1 MPLDAMVLT
10 FEIRRSAKRK
20 NVTIT
25 VERDR
30 AVVVHAP
37 VGVPEDKLR
46 ELVDGKRQWLFEKL
60 NDAQKYQP
68 LPHAPGK
75 ELVNGESALY
85 LGRAYRI
92 ELVDSTNDR
101 VRFSSKFLIPRSQ
114 ASERK
119 RVLREWY
126 VERAKEKILPR
137 VDMHAK
143 NLGVTYEQAKII
155 NSRFR
160 WGSCTPGNNLNFN
173 WRLIKAPMF
182 TIDYVI
188 VHELAHLIEA
198 NHTAR
203 FWNIV
208 SAQLPTMDRA
218 RDWLREH
225 GQSLEEDV

>member
-1 MPLDAMVLT
+1 MVLIY
-10 FEIRRSAKRK
+10 EIRRSVKRK

-30 AVVVHAP
+30 SVVVHAP
-37 VGVPEDKLR
+37 VGTPEDKLR

-60 NDAQKYQP
+60 NDAQKYHP

-92 ELVDSTNDR
+92 ELVDSANDR
-101 VRFSSKFLIPRSQ
+101 VRFSSKFLIPHSH

-137 VDMHAK
+137 VEMHAK
-143 NLGVTYEQAKII
+143 NLGVTYEQAKITD
-155 NSRFR
+155 SRFR

-182 TIDYVI
+182 AIDYVI

-208 SAQLPTMDRA
+208 RAQLPTMDRA

-225 GQSLEEDV
+225 GQSLEEDI

>member
-1 MPLDAMVLT
+1 MDLSY
-10 FEIRRSAKRK
+10 EIRRSPKRK
-20 NVTIT
+20 NITIT

-37 VGVPEDKLR
+37 VGVPEEKLR
-46 ELVDGKRQWLFEKL
+46 RLVDGKRQWLFEKL
-60 NDAQKYQP
+60 GDAQKYQA

-92 ELVDSTNDR
+92 ELVDADGED
-101 VRFSSKFLIPRSQ
+101 VRFAGKFMIPRTRV
-114 ASERK
+114 SERK
-119 RVLREWY
+119 RSLREWY
-126 VERAKEKILPR
+126 MVRAKEKILPR
-137 VDMHAK
+137 VKVHAK
-143 NLGVTYEQAKII
+143 NLGVSYEQARITD
-155 NSRFR
+155 SRFR

-182 TIDYVI
+182 AIDYVI

-198 NHTAR
+198 NHTPR
-203 FWNIV
+203 FWNVV
-208 SAQLPTMDRA
+208 SAQLPAMERA

-225 GQSLEEDV
+225 GQSLEEDI

>member
-1 MPLDAMVLT
+1 MDLSY
-10 FEIRRSAKRK
+10 EIRRSAKRK

-30 AVVVHAP
+30 TVVVHAP
-37 VGVPEDKLR
+37 DGVPEDKLR
-46 ELVDGKRQWLFEKL
+46 QLVDSKRQWLFEKL

-92 ELVDSTNDR
+92 ELVDAAADAVHLAGR
-101 VRFSSKFLIPRSQ
+101 FLIPRSR

-119 RVLREWY
+119 RVLRQWY
-126 VERAKEKILPR
+126 MERAQEKILPR
-137 VDMHAK
+137 VKLHAK
-143 NLGVTYEQAKII
+143 NLGVSYEQARISD
-155 NSRFR
+155 SRFR
-160 WGSCTPGNNLNFN
+160 WGSCTPGKNLNFN

-182 TIDYVI
+182 AIDYVI

-198 NHTAR
+198 NHTPR

-208 SAQLPTMDRA
+208 RAQLPMMDRA

-225 GQSLEEDV
+225 GQSLDEDV

>member
-1 MPLDAMVLT
+1 MVLSY
-10 FEIRRSAKRK
+10 EIRRSSRRK

-37 VGVPEDKLR
+37 VGVPEAKLR
-46 ELVDGKRQWLFEKL
+46 QLVDSKRQWLFEKL
-60 NDAQKYQP
+60 GDVQKYQP
-68 LPHAPGK
+68 SPHAPGK
-75 ELVNGESALY
+75 ELVNGESTLY
-85 LGRAYRI
+85 LGRTYRI
-92 ELVDSTNDR
+92 ELVDVSDGS
-101 VRFSSKFLIPRSQ
+101 VRFTGKFMIPRSR

-126 VERAKEKILPR
+126 MARAKEKILPR
-137 VDMHAK
+137 VKLHAK
-143 NLGVTYEQAKII
+143 NLGVSYEQAKITD
-155 NSRFR
+155 SRFR

-182 TIDYVI
+182 AIDYVI

-198 NHTAR
+198 NQTPR
-203 FWNIV
+203 FWNVV
-208 SAQLPTMDRA
+208 SAQLPAMDRA

-225 GQSLEEDV
+225 GQSLEDEV

>member
-1 MPLDAMVLT
+1 MVLSY
-10 FEIRRSAKRK
+10 EIRRSAKRK

-30 AVVVHAP
+30 KVVVHAP
-37 VGVPEDKLR
+37 VGVPEEKLR
-46 ELVDGKRQWLFEKL
+46 QLVDGKRQWLFEKL
-60 NDAQKYQP
+60 NDAQKFQP

-85 LGRAYRI
+85 LGRAYRV
-92 ELVDSTNDR
+92 ELVDAADDT
-101 VRFSSKFLIPRSQ
+101 VRFSGKFLIPRAR

-119 RVLREWY
+119 RVLRQWY
-126 VERAKEKILPR
+126 MERALEKILPR
-137 VDMHAK
+137 VKLHAR
-143 NLGVTYEQAKII
+143 NLGVSYEQAKITD
-155 NSRFR
+155 SRYR

-182 TIDYVI
+182 AIDYVI

-208 SAQLPTMDRA
+208 SAQLPAMDRA
-218 RDWLREH
+218 RDWLRDH
-225 GQSLEEDV
+225 GQSLEEEV